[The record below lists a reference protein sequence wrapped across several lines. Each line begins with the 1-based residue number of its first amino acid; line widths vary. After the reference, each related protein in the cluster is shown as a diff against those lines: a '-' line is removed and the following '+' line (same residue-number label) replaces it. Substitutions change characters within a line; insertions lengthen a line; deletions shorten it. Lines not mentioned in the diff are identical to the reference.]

1 MMMNIF
7 NNWIFYV
14 VLYLVFAVL
23 YNQSF
28 KLNTKN
34 MKKAGALTVILEGL
48 AGILILLLMPLFEV
62 KFPSDIKVYI
72 FLLIAIIFYA
82 IYDRLATSVRS
93 GIEASTYSII
103 KQLSTVFMIIA
114 GLVFFKEPFILNKII
129 GAFLIIISNILV
141 FYKKDDFKFNKYV
154 LLGIGANVFYTIAL
168 FIDVNLSNNF
178 NLPFYVSMTLF
189 VPALLIA
196 LFERIR
202 PKDIIN
208 EFKNGKKLA
217 MFVTAIS
224 WGVMI
229 LLQLRAYELGKV
241 TVVAPLCSLTVIL
254 NVIVGYLFLSEKSNL
269 FKKIIA
275 SILIIISI
283 LLIKL

>member
-28 KLNTKN
+28 KVNTRN
-34 MKKAGALTVILEGL
+34 MKKAGSLTVILEGL
-48 AGILILLLMPLFEV
+48 AGILILFLMPLFKV

-103 KQLSTVFMIIA
+103 KQLSTVFMIVA
-114 GLVFFKEPFILNKII
+114 GLVFFKEPFILNKIV

-168 FIDVNLSNNF
+168 FIDVNLSDSF
-178 NLPFYVSMTLF
+178 NLPFYVSVTLF

-196 LFERIR
+196 LFERIK

-217 MFVTAIS
+217 MFITAIS

-254 NVIVGYLFLSEKSNL
+254 NVIVGYFFLSEKSNL

>member
-28 KLNTKN
+28 KVNTRN
-34 MKKAGALTVILEGL
+34 MKKAGSLTVILEGL
-48 AGILILLLMPLFEV
+48 AGILILFLMPLFKV
-62 KFPSDIKVYI
+62 KFPNDIKVYI

-103 KQLSTVFMIIA
+103 KQLSTVFMIVA
-114 GLVFFKEPFILNKII
+114 GLVFFKEPFILNKIV

-168 FIDVNLSNNF
+168 FIDVNLSDSF
-178 NLPFYVSMTLF
+178 NLPLYVSMTLF

-196 LFERIR
+196 LFERIK

-208 EFKNGKKLA
+208 EFKNGKKSA